1 MIFVGLIGMAGCN
14 SNSEQKVTILEKYA
28 SLPDEYAIYCSEMEP
43 ILASIHELIK
53 SYETV
58 KDVEIYKSLV
68 ALCPSI
74 EFSKDMDGLSAE
86 NKLICQKVKNSVDST
101 RVAVEKYLSN
111 ELTEMRFSLNDVKDY
126 LIEDVTESVHYLNK
140 GTKIYYTIKS
150 EGQLTVKLHNTD
162 AKTTL

>member
-1 MIFVGLIGMAGCN
+1 MKHLFRIMIFVGLIGMAGCN

-53 SYETV
+53 SYETI

-86 NKLICQKVKNSVDST
+86 NKLI
-101 RVAVEKYLSN
+101 
-111 ELTEMRFSLNDVKDY
+111 
-126 LIEDVTESVHYLNK
+126 
-140 GTKIYYTIKS
+140 
-150 EGQLTVKLHNTD
+150 
-162 AKTTL
+162 